1 MSTIGES
8 SETFTSPSRLR
19 KSVKERDVRRII
31 PLPPRQHPLISQYRR
46 KRRSAPHETH
56 RGQPPRRAS
65 TSRVTGRRADGSTS
79 RVTRLRRDR
88 GRRTKWREARAAATP
103 PADLA
108 APQDR
113 WLPRQKGSVP
123 LAQVPPASCPLAL
136 DPRRWS

>member
-31 PLPPRQHPLISQYRR
+31 PLPPRHHPLRPQYRR

-65 TSRVTGRRADGSTS
+65 TSRVTGRRAAGSTS

-88 GRRTKWREARAAATP
+88 GRRTKWREADRKRTRLNSSHECATRMP
-103 PADLA
+103 SSTCKTKS
-108 APQDR
+108 R
-113 WLPRQKGSVP
+113 NKTT
-123 LAQVPPASCPLAL
+123 L
-136 DPRRWS
+136 DKT